1 MTEKEIG
8 ELRRRLRPDRTNIT
22 AVCGCYVSSNGE
34 ILSQFRQSV
43 ALMREEDKENYLAV
57 FKKVLSGAPDK
68 NRLDLA
74 FTTQQVADSDEH
86 RLLMALRDTK
96 LQDED
101 VLAQFYSRVMGAVQ
115 FETNYLILLAHERY
129 DVPFKTSDGLGLD
142 DASETVFSYVL
153 CAICPVKPGK
163 SVLGYCAE
171 EKEFHNQTTGW
182 AASAPEAGF
191 LFPAFDDR
199 RTNLYNVLY
208 YTRSAKDNRPEL
220 IEALF
225 HIAPPQP
232 AEHQREAFGALLGA
246 ALEDECDLNVM
257 QSVQSDLRQR
267 IEVYKQSKVEEPLE
281 IGKDDVRVVLQDCG
295 VSERHLAQFSV
306 EYDRSF
312 GDGAQLSPRNL
323 VAPRRFE
330 LTTPSVRIQVD
341 PEYSDLVQTRVLG
354 GTAYLLIRA
363 DEGVEVNGVPIQI
376 PEN

>member
-1 MTEKEIG
+1 MTDKEVG

-163 SVLGYCAE
+163 AALRYIAD
-171 EKEFHNQTTGW
+171 EKEFHNQGGAYTVG
-182 AASAPEAGF
+182 APELGF
-191 LFPAFDDR
+191 LFPAFDGR
-199 RTNLYNVLY
+199 RTNLYNCLY
-208 YTRSAKDNRPEL
+208 YSRSLENNHPEL
-220 IEALF
+220 VQALFKLDPPEPANAQKESFGELLSQSLEDACSLPLVQKVHEQLRQNIEAHKELKSDEPLVVSRQEVSEVLSGCGVEESKLAKF
-225 HIAPPQP
+225 NVEFDQH
-232 AEHQREAFGALLGA
+232 FGADA
-246 ALEDECDLNVM
+246 ALSPANLIDAKKFQL
-257 QSVQSDLRQR
+257 
-267 IEVYKQSKVEEPLE
+267 KTP
-281 IGKDDVRVVLQDCG
+281 DV
-295 VSERHLAQFSV
+295 
-306 EYDRSF
+306 
-312 GDGAQLSPRNL
+312 
-323 VAPRRFE
+323 
-330 LTTPSVRIQVD
+330 TIQVN
-341 PEYSDLVQTRVLG
+341 PERTDLVQTRVIG
-354 GTAYLLIRA
+354 GVKYLLICA
-363 DEGVEVNGVPIQI
+363 DDGVEVNGIQVDLD
-376 PEN
+376 E